1 MNQRI
6 GQKQQPALQAF
17 GEQLKAQKADAKA
30 TIQAEQGRD
39 LDAEAGLKH
48 QTTWERPL
56 AWLGRSEKVGASK
69 TALQEASEAQIEAA
83 EARMAASDAVLA
95 PLSSL
100 VDGLSALT
108 VNLDLPDTDLSAA
121 YGRLRSMTA
130 GVMRLERALAAAGPG
145 MADMVPAA
153 QLKTLK
159 KELSHATE
167 LAVFQIKKAAEA
179 EAKAAAEAEAK
190 SELQPE
196 LSETRQRRLDSL
208 IDKGKDV
215 GEPSRMDRFMSR
227 MRREPP
233 PILDA
238 SHLTS
243 QSMGS
248 PEAAAKKLG
257 ELLKDPGVEAAA
269 LKALAGV
276 KGPAKKS
283 LSDNL
288 KSFAVLS
295 DYATHSLDYRE
306 VPVGFGSPR
315 CRRSHQ
321 ARDYSKR
328 DVRESQ
334 PRQAQSRDSLARSLK
349 AALGAE
355 APGAAVKDSLI
366 SGFFAE
372 IGFNPEALAG
382 RCKPSIVAIRKAL
395 DEEAFVPLRAL
406 NEGLSPRMYRGS
418 ELRKMRASVVRM
430 TQAVVEGKLDA
441 WKSTNPQ
448 SVAQLSHLAEDA
460 QAVWQSNPAM
470 KSEGPNGTTFTTQ
483 EASGHELF
491 WATKVGGP
499 SHAFDTMNQC
509 ILSLLGNART
519 RAITLKDSSWH
530 NYAARAYL
538 RVLPREGEAPV
549 LYLEPLQTDFPYRD
563 HKSDVSRGPEI
574 PQAMLKHAVA
584 KAKEMGLGLVWAR
597 GYERAAD
604 RMGLEHDVE
613 RHTFVLEPSAVVV
626 EASDTLGRHDWA
638 QDGREHI
645 HKAFSTA
652 SAQALANVAV

>member
-17 GEQLKAQKADAKA
+17 GEQLKAHKADAEA
-30 TIQAEQGRD
+30 TIEAQQARD
-39 LDAEAGLKH
+39 IDVEAGREHK
-48 QTTWERPL
+48 TTWSRPL
-56 AWLGRSEKVGASK
+56 AWLGRAEKVGATK
-69 TALQEASEAQIEAA
+69 TALQEASEAEIEAA
-83 EARMAASDAVLA
+83 QARLAESNAVLA
-95 PLSSL
+95 PLSNL
-100 VDGLSALT
+100 VEGLSELT
-108 VNLDLPDTDLSAA
+108 VNLDLPDTNLSAA

-145 MADMVPAA
+145 LAEMVPSA
-153 QLKTLK
+153 QLTTLK

-167 LAVFQIKKAAEA
+167 LAVFKITKAKEA
-179 EAKAAAEAEAK
+179 EQAKAAAEAKAT
-190 SELQPE
+190 LQPE
-196 LSETRQRRLDSL
+196 VSEARQRRLDSL
-208 IDKGKDV
+208 VEGKGEVD
-215 GEPSRMDRFMSR
+215 GPSRMERFMSR

-233 PILDA
+233 PILEA

-243 QSMGS
+243 ASMAS
-248 PEAAAKKLG
+248 PEAAAKQLG
-257 ELLKDPGVEAAA
+257 ELLKDPGIEAAA
-269 LKALAGV
+269 LKALAAV

-328 DVRESQ
+328 DVRDSQ
-334 PRQAQSRDSLARSLK
+334 PRQAQSRGNLARSLK
-349 AALGAE
+349 AALAAE

-372 IGFNPEALAG
+372 IGFNPEALTG

-406 NEGLSPRMYRGS
+406 NEGLSPRQYQGP

-441 WKSTNPQ
+441 WKSSNPQ
-448 SVAQLSHLAEDA
+448 SVAQLSHLGEDA
-460 QAVWQSNPAM
+460 QAIWQSNPAL

-604 RMGLEHDVE
+604 RMGLEHDVQ

-645 HKAFSTA
+645 QKAFSTA

>member
-17 GEQLKAQKADAKA
+17 GEQLKAHKADAEA
-30 TIQAEQGRD
+30 TIEAQQARD
-39 LDAEAGLKH
+39 IDVEAGREHK
-48 QTTWERPL
+48 TTWSRPL
-56 AWLGRSEKVGASK
+56 AWLGRAEKVGATK
-69 TALQEASEAQIEAA
+69 TALQEASEAKIEAA
-83 EARMAASDAVLA
+83 EARLAESKAVLA
-95 PLSSL
+95 PLSNL
-100 VDGLSALT
+100 VEGLSELT

-145 MADMVPAA
+145 LADMVPSA
-153 QLKTLK
+153 QLATLK

-167 LAVFQIKKAAEA
+167 LAVFKITKAKEAE
-179 EAKAAAEAEAK
+179 EAKAAAEAKAT
-190 SELQPE
+190 LQPE
-196 LSETRQRRLDSL
+196 VSEARQRRLDSL
-208 IDKGKDV
+208 IEGKGEVD
-215 GEPSRMDRFMSR
+215 GPSRMDRFMSR

-243 QSMGS
+243 ASMSS

-269 LKALAGV
+269 LKALAAV

-328 DVRESQ
+328 DVRDSQ
-334 PRQAQSRDSLARSLK
+334 PRQAQSRGNLARSLK
-349 AALGAE
+349 AALAAE

-372 IGFNPEALAG
+372 IGFNPEALTG

-406 NEGLSPRMYRGS
+406 NEGLSPRQYQGP

-441 WKSTNPQ
+441 WKSSNPQ
-448 SVAQLSHLAEDA
+448 SVAQLSHLGEDA
-460 QAVWQSNPAM
+460 QAVWQSNPAL
-470 KSEGPNGTTFTTQ
+470 KSEGPNGTTLTTQ
-483 EASGHELF
+483 EASGNELF

-538 RVLPREGEAPV
+538 RVLPREGQAPV

-645 HKAFSTA
+645 RKAFSTA